1 MCLELHW
8 EPNGIPQGTPG
19 LKALFQ
25 EALGHAEAACVQG
38 HSFPVFPPHGQW
50 RRLLLHARKH
60 LAVGGLGFRQVIDW
74 MLFVKAYLAHDG
86 WTEFSEL
93 LGDERVERTAT
104 CLTRFCQIYLGLPE
118 EGFEWCAEVE
128 PTVCADLLEHV
139 MLLGNFGKKI
149 KGKTGATALSGIR
162 GPVGFFR
169 YLQRGG
175 VCNWESRAQAC
186 IAASFRLGVPSGAV
200 RRVIL
205 TRQGHRG

>member
-1 MCLELHW
+1 MV
-8 EPNGIPQGTPG
+8 NG
-19 LKALFQ
+19 
-25 EALGHAEAACVQG
+25 V
-38 HSFPVFPPHGQW
+38 V
-50 RRLLLHARKH
+50 LLLHARKH
-60 LAVGGLGFRQVIDW
+60 LALGGLGFRQVIDW
-74 MLFVKAYLAHDG
+74 MLFAKAYLAHDG

-93 LGDERVERTAT
+93 LGDEHVKRTAK

-149 KGKTGATALSGIR
+149 KGKTGATALSEIR

-175 VCNWESRAQAC
+175 VCNWKAARKHALLRPFAWVYQAGRC
-186 IAASFRLGVPSGAV
+186 VRLV
-200 RRVIL
+200 L
-205 TRQGHRG
+205 TRKDIAGSVRFDMEETARRRNLGSEMGLYDR